1 MRIFLSALESTIS
14 DTLDRCIK
22 EHITIP
28 FGLVSY
34 YYISQSEQNYKNFQ
48 KVLKICD
55 QVLVDSGAHS
65 FQEGKKVPWDEYTEQ
80 YAEFIKQHDN
90 PKIIGWFEMDV
101 DRVIGYEHV
110 LKLRKV
116 LTKATDKIIP
126 VWHKNR
132 GIDEFKRMCR
142 ETKGEIVAVTGFKN
156 EDIQDDQYAPFLK
169 YAWKCGKK
177 LHCLG
182 MTRQKV
188 MDRVPFDYV
197 DSSSWK
203 LSATFGSLKSWSE
216 REHKLKNVPNTKGKF
231 TTKQLFYKNLMEYV
245 KMVRHY
251 NIKWQKIN
259 NDLYFKLGV
268 RNFLHKIK
276 LRVGIKEWIS
286 QKAEQ
291 ILLVSQEQVF

>member
-14 DTLDRCIK
+14 DTLDRCIR
-22 EHITIP
+22 ENITIP

-34 YYISQSEQNYKNFQ
+34 YYISQNDQNRENFK
-48 KVLKICD
+48 KVLKICN

-80 YAEFIKQHDN
+80 YAEFIRQNDN
-90 PKIIGWFEMDV
+90 PKILGWFEMDV

-110 LKLRKV
+110 LQLRKV
-116 LTKATDKIIP
+116 LDQATDKIIP

-132 GIDEFKRMCR
+132 GIPEFKRMCR
-142 ETKGEIVAVTGFKN
+142 ETKGNIVAVTGFKN
-156 EDIQDDQYAPFLK
+156 EDIQDNQYAPFLK
-169 YAWKCGKK
+169 YAWKSGKK

-188 MDRVPFDYV
+188 MDKVPFDYV

-203 LSATFGSLKSWSE
+203 LSATFGSLKMWNE

-231 TTKQLFYKNLMEYV
+231 TTKQLFYKNLIEYV
-245 KMVRHY
+245 KMVRYY
-251 NIKWQKIN
+251 NIKWSKIN
-259 NDLYFKLGV
+259 KDLYFKLGV
-268 RNFLHKIK
+268 RNFLRK
-276 LRVGIKEWIS
+276 LKLKVGIENG
-286 QKAEQ
+286 
-291 ILLVSQEQVF
+291 

>member
-1 MRIFLSALESTIS
+1 MRIFLSALENNAKN
-14 DTLDRCIK
+14 TLDKCLK

-34 YYISQSEQNYKNFQ
+34 YYISQSEVNYQNFKKAL
-48 KVLKICD
+48 KVCD
-55 QVLVDSGAHS
+55 YLLVDSGAHS
-65 FQEGKKVPWDEYTEQ
+65 FQSGKRVNWEEYTKK
-80 YAEFIKQHDN
+80 YAKFIRENDCD
-90 PKIIGWFEMDV
+90 KILGWFEMDV
-101 DRVIGYEHV
+101 DMVIGYE
-110 LKLRKV
+110 KV
-116 LTKATDKIIP
+116 LNLRSILNQSTKKIIP

-132 GIDEFKRMCR
+132 GIDEFKRMCH
-142 ETKGEIVAVTGFKN
+142 ETEGEIVAVTGFKN

-276 LRVGIKEWIS
+276 LKVGIKEWIS
-286 QKAEQ
+286 QKVEQ

>member
-1 MRIFLSALESTIS
+1 M
-14 DTLDRCIK
+14 
-22 EHITIP
+22 
-28 FGLVSY
+28 
-34 YYISQSEQNYKNFQ
+34 
-48 KVLKICD
+48 
-55 QVLVDSGAHS
+55 
-65 FQEGKKVPWDEYTEQ
+65 
-80 YAEFIKQHDN
+80 
-90 PKIIGWFEMDV
+90 
-101 DRVIGYEHV
+101 VIGYE
-110 LKLRKV
+110 KV
-116 LTKATDKIIP
+116 LNLRSILNQSTKKIIP

-132 GIDEFKRMCR
+132 GIDEFKRMCH

-188 MDRVPFDYV
+188 MDKVPFDYV

-276 LRVGIKEWIS
+276 LKVGIKEWIS
-286 QKAEQ
+286 QKVEQ